1 MKRLVAFGTVLGLL
15 AFCGCASAPMKA
27 PKTQLETREFQT
39 KEYATL
45 DTKMVMKAVLN
56 VLQDDGYI
64 VKNAVSDLGLISATK
79 EIDVEKKG
87 QAFWASFFGGTA
99 ATWSK
104 NSVIEAT
111 VNVTEHGEFVRVRAS
126 FQAKTLDNK
135 GGVRQIQQ
143 IEDENHYREFFAKVD
158 KGVFLEKE
166 KL

>member
-1 MKRLVAFGTVLGLL
+1 MKRLAAFATLLGLL
-15 AFCGCASAPMKA
+15 ALSGCASAPMKP

-39 KEYATL
+39 KEYDTT

-56 VLQDDGYI
+56 VFQDEGFT
-64 VKNAVSDLGLISATK
+64 VKNAVIELGLLSATK

-87 QAFWASFFGGTA
+87 EAFWAAFFGGSA

-104 NSVIEAT
+104 NSLIEAT
-111 VNVTEHGEFVRVRAS
+111 VNVTERNQSVRVRAN
-126 FQAKTLDNK
+126 FQAKTMDNK
-135 GGVRQIQQ
+135 GGVRDVHQ
-143 IEDENHYREFFAKVD
+143 IEEEKYYTEFFAKVD